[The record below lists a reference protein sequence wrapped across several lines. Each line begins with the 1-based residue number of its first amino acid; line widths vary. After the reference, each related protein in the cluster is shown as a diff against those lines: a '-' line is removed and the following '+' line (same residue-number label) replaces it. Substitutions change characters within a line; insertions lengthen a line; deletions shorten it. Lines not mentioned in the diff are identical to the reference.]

1 MKPAIYC
8 ILDFF
13 QSATSLMSLCISSY
27 GLAYSIGQPWMWNNI
42 IVVACIA
49 TTISCNV
56 FRQSFNQF
64 YLEKYIIREANILK
78 HKEDARIVEF
88 RKQNKQQSRSSFAY
102 TSPDIGHSQHQY
114 PRDSIH
120 HDPTSGPLRP
130 HKQRYHSTTLSPE
143 RKEVCR
149 VHSMPPTFVESS
161 RHPYFTHDT
170 RVAVDSFNHTSPEE
184 KEDFSQLVD
193 IEVHEQL

>member
-1 MKPAIYC
+1 MKPVVYC

-13 QSATSLMSLCISSY
+13 QSATSLISLCISSY

-88 RKQNKQQSRSSFAY
+88 RKQNKQTIVSSA
-102 TSPDIGHSQHQY
+102 DIRHYEHPY
-114 PRDSIH
+114 PRDSIIH
-120 HDPTSGPLRP
+120 HYPTKSPLRP
-130 HKQRYHSTTLSPE
+130 HKHRDRSTMSSPQ
-143 RKEVCR
+143 RKEVSR
-149 VHSMPPTFVESS
+149 VHSLPPMFTDSS
-161 RHPYFTHDT
+161 ERPYFTQDT
-170 RVAVDSFNHTSPEE
+170 RVSRDSSNNHTSPEE

-193 IEVHEQL
+193 IEVREQL